1 MSFLDQIKA
10 AQSYSG
16 SSRPKVGV
24 GEYVVK
30 LVAAEYGKNKAGN
43 SYRGMTK
50 WEVVEG
56 EAATGLAN
64 TYITERRLDAKT
76 AGLTQEMC
84 NAQTASNIRP
94 YVELLASTGYDV
106 SKLEEDADSWQE
118 VIANYINAVNKRILK
133 GAEIVAKL
141 SVKPNAKSPDNPYY
155 NISVLPETPDVVAIP
170 ADIMAQLPG
179 NPAVVGREMPAIAF

>member
-24 GEYVVK
+24 GEYTVK
-30 LVAAEYGKNKAGN
+30 LVSAEYGKNHKQTG
-43 SYRGMTK
+43 YRGMTK
-50 WEVVEG
+50 WEVVDG

-64 TYITERRLDAKT
+64 TYLAEGKT
-76 AGLTQEMC
+76 VE
-84 NAQTASNIRP
+84 QTASNLKP
-94 YVELLASTGYDV
+94 YIDLLAATGYDV
-106 SKLEEDADSWQE
+106 SKIEEDADSWQE
-118 VIANYINAVNKRILK
+118 IIANYVNAVNKRILK
-133 GAEIVAKL
+133 GTEIIAKL
-141 SVKPNAKSPDNPYY
+141 VVKANATNPENPWKNIYVLREKSDIPG
-155 NISVLPETPDVVAIP
+155 IP